1 MVNLWII
8 LLLSSE
14 NICIQFWEIKRKK
27 LPFVYIVILHNL
39 LFEWIYNQCIPV
51 ILQHIEEE
59 SKTNKYL
66 VKIQQ
71 VKELEEKNKIL
82 EDMQRVVSEPLLG
95 QTEIS
100 ELENKVRIIFLLI
113 FFSLYLW
120 IIQQFMTLWMF
131 GGNFLFYMKMTKF
144 EY

>member
-1 MVNLWII
+1 M
-8 LLLSSE
+8 
-14 NICIQFWEIKRKK
+14 
-27 LPFVYIVILHNL
+27 
-39 LFEWIYNQCIPV
+39 

-100 ELENKVRIIFLLI
+100 ELENKVRIIFLLRF
-113 FFSLYLW
+113 FFSF
-120 IIQQFMTLWMF
+120 FMNYTTIYDIMNVWR
-131 GGNFLFYMKMTKF
+131 
-144 EY
+144 